1 MFVAHAIPR
10 AGDVELIAD
19 GRSSILFATLAGVSL
34 GLMTGAEH
42 PLAKGRRF
50 DRVTGIVL
58 RALLLFL
65 LGVALALT
73 GSRIAIILDYYAI
86 MFLLIV
92 PLLFLPRWA
101 LGALAGALAFAG
113 PALASS
119 VGEARATPLAEVL
132 ANYLLTGYY
141 PAVVWLP
148 FLLAGLIAARSGLA
162 RPRTQGWL
170 VGAGLAFAVVGY
182 GAAAIVPGVSAEAHS
197 STTAEV
203 LGSGGLALAV
213 IGILLAATTGDGSA
227 RIARG
232 VLWPLA
238 ATGSMALTVYTAQ
251 ILVLASIVAYFS
263 TPGAD
268 VVIDYPGWPLLIG
281 MSALSVVF
289 ASIWRA
295 TLGKGP
301 LERALAALTR
311 GPRRRPRS

>member
-1 MFVAHAIPR
+1 MFVAHAIPQT
-10 AGDVELIAD
+10 GDAELLAD

-42 PLAKGRRF
+42 PLARGRRF

-86 MFLLIV
+86 MFLLVV

-101 LGALAGALAFAG
+101 LGTLAGVLAFAG
-113 PALASS
+113 PVLAT
-119 VGEARATPLAEVL
+119 VVDATRATPLAEVF
-132 ANYLLTGYY
+132 ATYLLTGYY
-141 PAVVWLP
+141 PAVIWLP
-148 FLLAGLIAARSGLA
+148 FLLAGLIASRSGLA

-170 VGAGLAFAVVGY
+170 VGAGLALSLVGY
-182 GAAAIVPGVSAEAHS
+182 GAAAVLPGVSAEAHS
-197 STTAEV
+197 NSTAEV
-203 LGSGGLALAV
+203 LGSGGLAIAIIGVLLAV
-213 IGILLAATTGDGSA
+213 TTGNGAA
-227 RIARG
+227 RIARAL
-232 VLWPLA
+232 LWPIA

-268 VVIDYPGWPLLIG
+268 VVIDYPGWPLLLG
-281 MSALSVVF
+281 MSALSVAF
-289 ASIWRA
+289 ASLWRA

-311 GPRRRPRS
+311 GPRRRTRT

>member
-1 MFVAHAIPR
+1 MFVAHAIPQT
-10 AGDVELIAD
+10 GDAELLVD

-42 PLAKGRRF
+42 PLARGRRF

-86 MFLLIV
+86 MFLLVV

-101 LGALAGALAFAG
+101 LGTLAGVLAFAG
-113 PALASS
+113 PVLAT
-119 VGEARATPLAEVL
+119 VVDATRATPLAEVFVT
-132 ANYLLTGYY
+132 YLLTGYY
-141 PAVVWLP
+141 PAVIWLP

-170 VGAGLAFAVVGY
+170 VGAGLVLSLVGY
-182 GAAAIVPGVSAEAHS
+182 GAAAVLQGVSAEAHS
-197 STTAEV
+197 NSTAEV
-203 LGSGGLALAV
+203 LGSGGLAIAIIGVLLAV
-213 IGILLAATTGDGSA
+213 TTGNGVA
-227 RIARG
+227 RIARAI
-232 VLWPLA
+232 LWPIA

-268 VVIDYPGWPLLIG
+268 VVIDYPGWPLLLG

-289 ASIWRA
+289 ASLWRA

-311 GPRRRPRS
+311 GPRRRTRT